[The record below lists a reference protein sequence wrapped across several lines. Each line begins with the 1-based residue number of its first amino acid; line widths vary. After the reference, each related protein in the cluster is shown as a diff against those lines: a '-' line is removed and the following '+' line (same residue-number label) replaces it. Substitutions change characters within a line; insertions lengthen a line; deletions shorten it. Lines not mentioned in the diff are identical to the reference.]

1 VKKAGATYLV
11 CPGLFA
17 FGRKPQTMFIVMG
30 FIGLSLIVVV
40 LWDVFETIVLPRR
53 VTRRFRLTRAFYRAL
68 WFPWSTLAGWIKR
81 SKKRETFLSVFGPLS
96 LLILLVLWAATLVF
110 GFALLQ
116 WSFGS
121 HIHQVN
127 GPSGFFSDLYY
138 SGTTFFTLGL
148 GDIAPLDPA
157 SRALT
162 VIEASLGFALLA
174 LVIGYFPVLYQ
185 AFSRREVNISMLDAR
200 AGTPPTAAELLRR
213 HQEGQSLE
221 SLDQLLRDWEMWAAD
236 LMESHL
242 SYPVLCFFRSQHDN
256 QSWLAA
262 LSTVLDACSL
272 VMVGIDGIP
281 KWQAQLT
288 FKMARHAVVDISQTF
303 NASPVKHDG
312 ARLSKSDLA
321 TLRMMLSETGVAL
334 RDEEGDEATLDE
346 LRSMYE
352 PYTRVLS
359 RYLMMPLPGWL
370 PKARASDNWQTSA
383 FENARLAPD
392 QPFRKCMDSAKK
404 AKTQSAAVL
413 SEQSK

>member
-1 VKKAGATYLV
+1 MSILM
-11 CPGLFA
+11 GL
-17 FGRKPQTMFIVMG
+17 
-30 FIGLSLIVVV
+30 IGIALIVVV

-53 VTRRFRLTRAFYRAL
+53 VTRRFRLTRAFYRSIWL
-68 WFPWSTLAGWIKR
+68 PWSAIARGFKK
-81 SKKRETFLSVFGPLS
+81 SKQREVFLSVFGPLS
-96 LLILLVLWAATLVF
+96 LLALLVLWAATLVF
-110 GFALLQ
+110 GFASLH
-116 WSFGS
+116 WAVGS
-121 HIHQVN
+121 HLNLAN
-127 GPSGFFSDLYY
+127 GRAGFFSDLYY

-148 GDIAPLDPA
+148 GDIAPSGSPA
-157 SRALT
+157 RGLT
-162 VIEASLGFALLA
+162 VIEASLGFGLLA

-213 HQEGQSLE
+213 HQEGHSLE

-256 QSWLAA
+256 QSWLSA
-262 LSTVLDACSL
+262 LNAVLDTCSL

-303 NASPVKHDG
+303 NASPLKHDG
-312 ARLSKSDLA
+312 ARLPKKDLD
-321 TLRMMLSETGVAL
+321 TLRLVLSETGVGL
-334 RDEEGDEATLDE
+334 RNEQGDETTFEE
-346 LRSMYE
+346 LRAMYE
-352 PYTRVLS
+352 PYTQVLS

-383 FENARLAPD
+383 FENASPAPD
-392 QPFRKCMDSAKK
+392 QPFRKCMI
-404 AKTQSAAVL
+404 SAAGKKVQVRGTVAL
-413 SEQSK
+413 RERPD

>member
-1 VKKAGATYLV
+1 
-11 CPGLFA
+11 
-17 FGRKPQTMFIVMG
+17 MFTVMG
-30 FIGLSLIVVV
+30 LIGLALIVVV

-53 VTRRFRLTRAFYRAL
+53 VTRRFRLTRAFYRSI
-68 WFPWSTLAGWIKR
+68 WFPWSTIARRLRR

-96 LLILLVLWAATLVF
+96 LLMLLVLWAVTLVF
-110 GFALLQ
+110 GFALLH
-116 WSFGS
+116 WAFGS
-121 HIHQVN
+121 HIYMSN
-127 GPSGFFSDLYY
+127 GPAGFFTDLYY

-148 GDIAPLDPA
+148 GDIAPIGSA
-157 SRALT
+157 ARAMT
-162 VIEASLGFALLA
+162 VIEASLGFGLLA

-262 LSTVLDACSL
+262 LNTVLDACSL

-288 FKMARHAVVDISQTF
+288 FKMARHAVVDISQIF
-303 NASPVKHDG
+303 NTSPVKHDG
-312 ARLSKSDLA
+312 ARLSKKDLV
-321 TLRMMLSETGVAL
+321 TLRLALSESGVAL
-334 RDEEGDEATLDE
+334 RNEEGDEATLEE
-346 LRSMYE
+346 LRAMYE
-352 PYTRVLS
+352 PYTHVLS
-359 RYLMMPLPGWL
+359 RYLMMPLPEWL

-383 FENARLAPD
+383 WENSAPAPD
-392 QPFRKCMDSAKK
+392 KPFRKCMLDASPKK
-404 AKTQSAAVL
+404 VQAQRVAAL
-413 SEQSK
+413 SERPK